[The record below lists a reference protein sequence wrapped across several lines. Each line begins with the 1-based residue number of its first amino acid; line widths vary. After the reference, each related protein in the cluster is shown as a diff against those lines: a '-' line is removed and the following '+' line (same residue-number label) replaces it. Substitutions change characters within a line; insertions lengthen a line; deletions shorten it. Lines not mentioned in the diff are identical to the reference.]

1 MDSFARVLGDLE
13 IVLPFRIV
21 GGFATHGDMVARA
34 IEIGKDEGLT
44 PRIFANRVI
53 MV

>member
-1 MDSFARVLGDLE
+1 MDSFDYIPGLE
-13 IVLPFRIV
+13 IVMPFRIV
-21 GGFATHGDMVARA
+21 GGFDTHGDMVARA
-34 IEIGKDEGLT
+34 LEIGKDEGLT